1 SAGAMLPF
9 QRESPALP
17 RCPVRGGRVVHGPQF
32 AYCPSPQALHRLP
45 GAHTCPFTV
54 GAVPCPDHGFPCPG
68 SPGRLGE
75 GKERYE
81 LEALPWQGPRLGLDE
96 LQKPELGCW
105 ARVQSICVSLLK
117 VPLMFGFLYLFVCSL
132 DVLSSAFQLAG
143 GRVGGTHGRLVAPT
157 MPAPCRSR
165 SLAGKVAG
173 DIFKD
178 NAILSNPVAGLVV
191 GILVTV
197 LVQSSST
204 STSIIVSMVSSG
216 LLEVRSAIPII
227 MGSNIG
233 TSVTN
238 TIVALMQAGDRSEFK
253 RAFAGATVHDC
264 FNWLSVLVLLP
275 LEVVSGYLHHV
286 TRLVVATFNIRSGN
300 DAPDLLKIITEPFTK
315 LIIQLDKSV
324 ITGIA
329 TGDESLRNRS
339 LIRVWCGH
347 APAQTAAVGL
357 GSLPNCTAPGHCSTK
372 GIETLHNV
380 TRQKCEHL
388 FTDTPLPDLAVGLV
402 LLAGSLV
409 VLCTCL
415 ILLVK
420 LLNSLLKGQVA
431 KAIQK
436 VINTD
441 LPHPL
446 SWLTGYFAMVVG
458 AGMTFVVQS
467 SSVFTSAITPLIG
480 LGVISIERAYPLTLG
495 SNIGTTTTAILA
507 ALASPGDKLASSFQ
521 IALCHFFFNI
531 SGILLWYPLPFT
543 RLPIRMAKALGE
555 RTAKYRWFAVL
566 YLIVCFLLLPSLI
579 FGISMAGWQA
589 LLGVGAPFLGLFFFV
604 GLVNALQARSPG
616 RLPKWLQTWDFL
628 PAWMHSLQPLDRL
641 ITRATLCCT
650 DRCRSPEGWEERE
663 GPPHDK
669 ARLGLDNP
677 ALSYLEEVPSPAV
690 RVGSPRLPHGATRL

>member
-1 SAGAMLPF
+1 MASCAPAPRGGWWRAWSAT
-9 QRESPALP
+9 SWT
-17 RCPVRGGRVVHGPQF
+17 RCPGRGPGWAWTSCRSQVR
-32 AYCPSPQALHRLP
+32 SPQRP
-45 GAHTCPFTV
+45 GTEHPNQSTRRGRCSAPR
-54 GAVPCPDHGFPCPG
+54 GAVGRAEGGGGDLGTGGTAGHGDTRPAFNTFSC
-68 SPGRLGE
+68 L
-75 GKERYE
+75 
-81 LEALPWQGPRLGLDE
+81 A
-96 LQKPELGCW
+96 
-105 ARVQSICVSLLK
+105 QSWG

-143 GRVGGTHGRLVAPT
+143 
-157 MPAPCRSR
+157 
-165 SLAGKVAG
+165 GKVAG

-286 TRLVVATFNIRSGN
+286 TRLVVATFNIRSGK

-339 LIRVWCGH
+339 LIRVWCGPEPPQVRGPWPCH
-347 APAQTAAVGL
+347 GAGKGGEL
-357 GSLPNCTAPGHCSTK
+357 GGCRL
-372 GIETLHNV
+372 
-380 TRQKCEHL
+380 HL

-441 LPHPL
+441 LPHPF

-579 FGISMAGWQA
+579 FGISMAGWRV
-589 LLGVGAPFLGLFFFV
+589 LVGVGAPFLGLLFFV

-628 PAWMHSLQPLDRL
+628 PAWMHSLQPLDNL
-641 ITRATLCCT
+641 ITRAALCCT
-650 DRCRSPEGWEERE
+650 DRCRSPEGWDERE
-663 GPPHDK
+663 GAARDK

-677 ALSYLEEVPSPAV
+677 ALSYPEEMPGPAL
-690 RVGSPRLPHGATRL
+690 RVGSPRLPPHGATRL

>member
-1 SAGAMLPF
+1 MLPYR
-9 QRESPALP
+9 RESPALP
-17 RCPVRGGRVVHGPQF
+17 RCPVRGGMVVHGPQF

-45 GAHTCPFTV
+45 GAHACPFTV
-54 GAVPCPDHGFPCPG
+54 SAVPCPDHGFPCPG
-68 SPGRLGE
+68 SPGRLRE
-75 GKERYE
+75 GRERYE
-81 LEALPWQGPRLGLDE
+81 LEALPWQGTLVGLDE

-105 ARVQSICVSLLK
+105 VRVQSICVSLLK
-117 VPLMFGFLYLFVCSL
+117 VPLMFAFLYLFVCSL

-143 GRVGGTHGRLVAPT
+143 
-157 MPAPCRSR
+157 
-165 SLAGKVAG
+165 GKVAG

-275 LEVVSGYLHHV
+275 LEVVSGYLHRV
-286 TRLVVATFNIRSGN
+286 TRLVVATFNIRSGK

-339 LIRVWCGH
+339 LIRVWCG
-347 APAQTAAVGL
+347 PALPQPLTQPCCVVG
-357 GSLPNCTAPGHCSTK
+357 
-372 GIETLHNV
+372 
-380 TRQKCEHL
+380 EHL
-388 FTDTPLPDLAVGLV
+388 FTNTPLPDLAVGLV
-402 LLAGSLV
+402 LLAGSLP

-579 FGISMAGWQA
+579 FGISMAGWQV
-589 LLGVGAPFLGLFFFV
+589 LVGVGAPFLSLFFFV
-604 GLVNALQARSPG
+604 GLVNMLQARSPG

-628 PAWMHSLQPLDRL
+628 PAWMHSLQPLDQV
-641 ITRATLCCT
+641 ITRAALCCT

-663 GPPHDK
+663 GPPCDK

-677 ALSYLEEVPSPAV
+677 TLSYPEEVPSPAI
-690 RVGSPRLPHGATRL
+690 RMGSPRPPLHGATRL

>member
-1 SAGAMLPF
+1 CHL
-9 QRESPALP
+9 SP
-17 RCPVRGGRVVHGPQF
+17 
-32 AYCPSPQALHRLP
+32 ALHRLP
-45 GAHTCPFTV
+45 GAHACPFAVSTV
-54 GAVPCPDHGFPCPG
+54 TCPDHGFLCPG
-68 SPGRLGE
+68 SPGRLVE
-75 GKERYE
+75 GMERYE
-81 LEALPWQGPRLGLDE
+81 LDALPWQGPRLGLEE

-143 GRVGGTHGRLVAPT
+143 
-157 MPAPCRSR
+157 
-165 SLAGKVAG
+165 GKVAG

-275 LEVVSGYLHHV
+275 LEVVSGYLHRV
-286 TRLVVATFNIRSGN
+286 TRLVVATFNIRSGK

-339 LIRVWCGH
+339 LIRVWCD
-347 APAQTAAVGL
+347 PA
-357 GSLPNCTAPGHCSTK
+357 GSGMES
-372 GIETLHNV
+372 IHNI

-441 LPHPL
+441 LPHPF

-579 FGISMAGWQA
+579 FGISMAGWRV
-589 LLGVGAPFLGLFFFV
+589 LVGVGAPFLGLLFFV

-628 PAWMHSLQPLDRL
+628 PAWMHSLQPLDNL
-641 ITRATLCCT
+641 ITRAALCCT
-650 DRCRSPEGWEERE
+650 DRCRSPEGWDERE
-663 GPPHDK
+663 GAARDK

-677 ALSYLEEVPSPAV
+677 ALSYPEEMSGAAV
-690 RVGSPRLPHGATRL
+690 RVGSPRLTPHGATRL

>member
-1 SAGAMLPF
+1 MMSY
-9 QRESPALP
+9 RERLGSPAVSPLP
-17 RCPVRGGRVVHGPQF
+17 VHRGHMMRGATF
-32 AYCPSPQALHRLP
+32 AYVPSPPVLHRIP
-45 GAHTCPFTV
+45 GTSAY
-54 GAVPCPDHGFPCPG
+54 AFP
-68 SPGRLGE
+68 SLGPVALSE
-75 GKERYE
+75 HSCSYG
-81 LEALPWQGPRLGLDE
+81 EALERHDPLPAKLALE
-96 LQKPELGCW
+96 EEQKPEPGLIPTLHRTG
-105 ARVQSICVSLLK
+105 ATLLK
-117 VPLMFGFLYLFVCSL
+117 VPLMLAFLYLFICSL

-143 GRVGGTHGRLVAPT
+143 
-157 MPAPCRSR
+157 
-165 SLAGKVAG
+165 GKVAG

-204 STSIIVSMVSSG
+204 STSIVVSMVSSG
-216 LLEVRSAIPII
+216 LLEVSSAIPII

-238 TIVALMQAGDRSEFK
+238 TIVALMQAGDRTDFR

-275 LEVVSGYLHHV
+275 LEATTGYLHHV
-286 TRLVVATFNIRSGN
+286 TGLVVSSFNIRGGR

-324 ITGIA
+324 ITSIA
-329 TGDESLRNRS
+329 TGDESLRNHS
-339 LIRVWCGH
+339 LIRIWCH
-347 APAQTAAVGL
+347 PDTTEAPISMSRAEANTSQTL
-357 GSLPNCTAPGHCSTK
+357 GNATM
-372 GIETLHNV
+372 E
-380 TRQKCEHL
+380 KCNHI
-388 FTDTPLPDLAVGLV
+388 FVDTGLPDLAVGLI

-409 VLCTCL
+409 LLCTCL

-420 LLNSLLKGQVA
+420 MLNSLLKGPVA
-431 KAIQK
+431 KVIQK

-441 LPHPL
+441 FPAPFT
-446 SWLTGYFAMVVG
+446 WVTGYFAMVVG

-507 ALASPGDKLASSFQ
+507 ALASPREKLSSSFQ

-531 SGILLWYPLPFT
+531 SGILLWYPVPCT
-543 RLPIRMAKALGE
+543 RLPIRMAKALGK

-566 YLIVCFLLLPSLI
+566 YLLVCFLLLPSLV

-589 LLGVGAPFLGLFFFV
+589 MVGVGAPFGALLAFV
-604 GLVNALQARSPG
+604 VLVSVLQSRSPG

-628 PAWMHSLQPLDRL
+628 PRWMHSLQPLDRL
-641 ITRATLCCT
+641 ITRATLCYAGPEP
-650 DRCRSPEGWEERE
+650 RSPSL
-663 GPPHDK
+663 P
-669 ARLGLDNP
+669 ARVF
-677 ALSYLEEVPSPAV
+677 LEELPPATP
-690 RVGSPRLPHGATRL
+690 SPRLALPAHHNATHL